1 MLWNSR
7 KFSQT
12 IWTNSLCWDWGLA
25 LLFWGAKCNC
35 NYNLDSSGSCS
46 VHCGGPMETCEPC
59 LWNAVQFIS
68 LCQFHSN
75 VRIHPL
81 QISPDQMRVKLPS
94 EDDFDVHTKMIWISS
109 IYIYTV
115 ADSRDLETACSC
127 IDTVSALGISGDI
140 FVGHTYS
147 HQASPSNS
155 QSQWKTTLEIQWVH
169 NH

>member
-1 MLWNSR
+1 MIPRPRTHISTLTMSHDFIVQFREAPLISGKSRLLVEFHVLWNSR

-25 LLFWGAKCNC
+25 LLFWDAKC

-59 LWNAVQFIS
+59 LWNAVQLIS

-75 VRIHPL
+75 VRIHPF

-109 IYIYTV
+109 IY
-115 ADSRDLETACSC
+115 
-127 IDTVSALGISGDI
+127 
-140 FVGHTYS
+140 
-147 HQASPSNS
+147 
-155 QSQWKTTLEIQWVH
+155 TL
-169 NH
+169 